1 MDIKKIV
8 GSNIL
13 VDVGSGES
21 KTESGI
27 ILLEA
32 EDKEIHPT
40 AVVKMLGSKAAKTK
54 LDANTTLSVGD
65 TVMFQRGHDQEYV
78 SKTECIIDISSIIV
92 KL

>member
-1 MDIKKIV
+1 MDIKRIV
-8 GSNIL
+8 GSNVL
-13 VDVGSGES
+13 VEVDNGES

-27 ILLEA
+27 ILLDA

-40 AVVKMLGSKAAKTK
+40 AVIKMLGSKAAKVK
-54 LDANTTLSVGD
+54 LDANTNLSIGD

-78 SKTECIIDISSIIV
+78 SKTECIIDISSIIT